1 MKQVVGEERVL
12 PISQRVI
19 SSPNSPQRLRVFAVG
34 VGRSTTLCHGKDMW
48 CDRHPF
54 PSSHALLL
62 VALRRNRLRGS
73 PNGEEE
79 KREADWKQEDPEA
92 WITPV
97 YKQAAQKETAGNQE
111 QRQDQIA
118 RRPVSAASRPV
129 WRERKR

>member
-1 MKQVVGEERVL
+1 MKQVVGEERAL

-19 SSPNSPQRLRVFAVG
+19 SSPKSPQRLRVFAVG
-34 VGRSTTLCHGKDMW
+34 VGRITTLCHGKDMW

-97 YKQAAQKETAGNQE
+97 YKPGIKNSDKIKLRDA
-111 QRQDQIA
+111 
-118 RRPVSAASRPV
+118 PSRPLPDQFGASESV
-129 WRERKR
+129 EAKPM